1 VVTDTPARF
10 ANALKTANE
19 LVRPLLR
26 SRLHPLLSRRLML
39 LDYTGARSGRR
50 YTFPVGYFPWDDG
63 GVLAFSSQR
72 WPAHIRRAR
81 GVRLLIRGRW
91 YDAAPAVISDPQ
103 AKADLLAEFTRR
115 KGARAARGLML
126 GLPRNRQAS
135 RSELLTAAP
144 KTTITRF
151 TLEPAPDRQ
160 AGPGAL
166 GRSGLATTRPGTSA
180 GPHQD

>member
-160 AGPGAL
+160 AGPGGL
-166 GRSGLATTRPGTSA
+166 GRSGLG
-180 GPHQD
+180 DN